1 VSRLFV
7 LCLVATACGKRD
19 QPEAKPEPPPRRV
32 IEPPA
37 KGVRAL
43 PPHAIRVEGIG
54 PFKLG
59 ETVSKL
65 LDQLPSGPRI
75 TNFSIPGLVHRDIL
89 RAEEDAILIGAEPQ
103 GKATFVAVVRGDIA
117 RTEAN
122 IHVGS
127 TREELVRAL
136 GTPLDDPDRAQD
148 PHIVIPTSLKNMH
161 ALTDNGQIV
170 AIVIATEEHGKELIG
185 ETACTRPRADRE
197 KHEFGACLT
206 GTGEIVHYEGD
217 ELSIIGKDSVKP
229 LATVPGLV
237 FAAALRN
244 PSDGRDDIVAIKRAS
259 DGQTK
264 TWSMTVFHFSGD
276 KPVRLVDAAQ
286 VFQISAANAKWIGAD
301 LRDVDIYPELVGR
314 ADTIEV
320 GGLLTTRVD
329 GKIRDIVVISAV
341 PVQRRRVKGTLRED
355 AGTSDLQR

>member
-1 VSRLFV
+1 MTRRLLV
-7 LCLVATACGKRD
+7 LSLVAIACGKRD

-43 PPHAIRVEGIG
+43 PPHAIRAEGIG

-89 RAEEDAILIGAEPQ
+89 RAEDDAILIGAEPQ

-127 TREELVRAL
+127 TRDELVRAL
-136 GTPLDDPDRAQD
+136 GPSLDDPDRAQD
-148 PHIVIPTSLKNMH
+148 PHVIVPGLLKNMH
-161 ALTDNGQIV
+161 ALVDNDQV
-170 AIVIATEEHGKELIG
+170 AAIVIATEDRSKELIG
-185 ETACTRPRADRE
+185 ETACARPKADRQ

-206 GTGEIVHYEGD
+206 GTGEIIHYEGD

-244 PSDGRDDIVAIKRAS
+244 PADGRDDIIAIKRVN
-259 DGQTK
+259 DGQTE
-264 TWSMTVFHFSGD
+264 TWSLFVFHFTD
-276 KPVRLVDAAQ
+276 KLIRLVDGAQ
-286 VFQISAANAKWIGAD
+286 VFQISAANAKWIGAE
-301 LRDVDIYPELVGR
+301 LRDVDIYPEVVGH
-314 ADTIEV
+314 ADTIDV
-320 GGLLTTRVD
+320 GGLLTTRAGD
-329 GKIRDIVVISAV
+329 KIRDIVVISAV
-341 PVQRRRVKGTLRED
+341 PVQRKRVKGTPRED
-355 AGTSDLQR
+355 AGTSDVQR